1 MIRTFKRALHL
12 NMLFMAA
19 FFSGKKTQAAG
30 GANDGIIQMRA
41 DVIGM

>member
-1 MIRTFKRALHL
+1 MIRTFKLALHL

-19 FFSGKKTQAAG
+19 FFRAKTQAAG

>member
-1 MIRTFKRALHL
+1 MIRTLKRALHL

-19 FFSGKKTQAAG
+19 FFGQKTHAAG

>member
-1 MIRTFKRALHL
+1 MIRTFKHALHL

-19 FFSGKKTQAAG
+19 FFRAKTQAAG
-30 GANDGIIQMRA
+30 GANDGIIQTRA